1 MVHKKYTKKE
11 IAAGVLASLMTIVIL
26 TFYLWHITENT
37 RLGYEIG
44 RCENSLQTLREEVK
58 KLEAKKAALLSLERV
73 EKIAREK
80 LGLAE
85 PKEGQIIYED
95 F

>member
-1 MVHKKYTKKE
+1 M
-11 IAAGVLASLMTIVIL
+11 GVLASLMTIVIL

-44 RCENSLQTLREEVK
+44 RGENSLQTLREEVK